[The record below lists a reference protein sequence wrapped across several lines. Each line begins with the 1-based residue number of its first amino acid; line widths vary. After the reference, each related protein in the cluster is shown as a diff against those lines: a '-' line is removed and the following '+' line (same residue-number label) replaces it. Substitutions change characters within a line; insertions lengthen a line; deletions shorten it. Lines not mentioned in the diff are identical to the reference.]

1 MTGGSVNS
9 SLTPSLST
17 AKRNIETDRQ
27 MGSKEYTVFAI
38 SFLELDDNVASV
50 LSRAQ
55 ILKCCGGVFK
65 GENLLVNN
73 RLEVDFVLCKE
84 IA

>member
-1 MTGGSVNS
+1 
-9 SLTPSLST
+9 
-17 AKRNIETDRQ
+17 
-27 MGSKEYTVFAI
+27 
-38 SFLELDDNVASV
+38 V

-55 ILKCCGGVFK
+55 ILKCCEGVFE

-84 IA
+84 IAQILLIFGRSDTDAPGMRSAVLGEQ